1 MPRKWHV
8 LNRLFSI
15 LQFIIA
21 ASVGGIC
28 TGRATHRNGLASIL
42 CRASRFPRTAA
53 YIQLEQFKGSAAQA
67 VLGVCYFPN
76 HAERFEYSPDGP

>member
-1 MPRKWHV
+1 MPRKWQV

-15 LQFIIA
+15 LQFINA
-21 ASVGGIC
+21 ASIGGIC
-28 TGRATHRNGLASIL
+28 SGRATHRNGLASIL

-53 YIQLEQFKGSAAQA
+53 YIQLEQFKGSTAQA